1 MATIAPP
8 TSAAFTRGD
17 LRRLLGV
24 TVLLVAAMTAVLGID
39 ILPPPVTAQVGSLV
53 PTDIRAPRAQ
63 VVVSQVRTEE
73 ARQAARTSVL
83 PQYDYTTE
91 KALAIAAEQ
100 TSRLRQLLI
109 PNETAFGPSAT
120 PEQRTAILA
129 DALPSLS
136 PDARTTLQ
144 AVPPNRWATIRE
156 EALRVLDVTER
167 TELKDSEVAP
177 VRARITERM
186 AGGLNEAER
195 MLVAE
200 LIGPLLIPN
209 SSFSLQLTNDER
221 ERRAALVAP
230 VTERI
235 LQGEVIVRGGTKLT
249 EADLEKL
256 EAFGLTEARPD
267 LARLAG
273 WFVLAGLLAS
283 LLLAWI
289 WRFRRTF
296 WHRTNVLVLIGLM
309 LVVATVVLKL
319 TAGRAALP
327 FVLPMASIGMLM
339 AVLLDGGTALVVH
352 AVVSVLAGA
361 VNSGSG
367 SSLEISAYVF
377 LAGLAGIIAIR
388 RGDRLQ
394 TFLQAGVVV
403 ALVNA
408 AVVSVFSLLG
418 ERDLTGIMQLWGA
431 SLASGA
437 GAAIAS
443 AGSFAVLGSV
453 FGIVTVFQLL
463 ELANPSQPLLR
474 RLLVETP
481 GTYHHSIIV
490 GNLAER
496 AAEAIGADPLITRVA
511 AYYHDVG
518 KLANPMAFIENQ
530 GGAENIHDQLEP
542 DVSAQL
548 LKQHVADGI
557 DIAYAARLPTNLIAF
572 IPQHHGT
579 TLMSYF
585 LARAREQ
592 AAEPYGGLETTEGR
606 KAAGAIVIRK
616 FRHAGPKPQSREAA
630 LIMLADG
637 VEASVRSLA
646 SRDESTI
653 RAMVDRIF
661 LERVEDGQFDE
672 CDLTLR
678 DLEKTKEAFV
688 GQLLGM
694 YHTRIAYPQNRVVEL
709 ESRRAAALGGLRR
722 RARLGGDDS
731 TPRLPAPR
739 GYGGERGGPSVGS
752 PPESS

>member
-1 MATIAPP
+1 MAT
-8 TSAAFTRGD
+8 AAAQTQLGFGRSD
-17 LRRLLGV
+17 LRRLLVV
-24 TVLLVAAMTAVLGID
+24 TVLLVVAMTAILGID
-39 ILPPPVTAQVGSLV
+39 ILPAPITAQVGSLV
-53 PTDIRAPRAQ
+53 PADIRAPRAQ
-63 VVVSQVRTEE
+63 VVVSQVQTDQ
-73 ARQAARTSVL
+73 AREAARASVP

-100 TSRLRQLLI
+100 ASRLRQLLVPI
-109 PNETAFGPSAT
+109 ETAFGPTST
-120 PEQRTAILA
+120 PEQRTAILN
-129 DALPSLS
+129 DAIPTLS
-136 PDARTTLQ
+136 AEARATLQ
-144 AVPPNRWATIRE
+144 AVPPNRWPTIRE

-167 TELKDSEVAP
+167 TELKDSEVAE
-177 VRARITERM
+177 VRSHLTGRM

-200 LIGPLLIPN
+200 ILGPLIVPN
-209 SSFSLQLTNDER
+209 SSFSQQLTNDER
-221 ERRAALVAP
+221 ERRAAQVAP
-230 VTERI
+230 VSERI

-273 WFVLAGLLAS
+273 WFVLGVLLVS
-283 LLLAWI
+283 ILLAWI
-289 WRFRRTF
+289 WRFRREY
-296 WHRTNVLVLIGLM
+296 WHRTNVLVLLGLM
-309 LVVATVVLKL
+309 VVVATLALKL

-352 AVVSVLAGA
+352 AVVSIIAGA

-367 SSLEISAYVF
+367 SSLEITAYVF
-377 LAGLAGIIAIR
+377 LGGLAGIIAIR

-394 TFLQAGVVV
+394 TFLQAGVFV
-403 ALVNA
+403 ALVDA

-418 ERDLTGIMQLWGA
+418 ERDLTGVVQLWGA
-431 SLASGA
+431 SAFSGA

-530 GGAENIHDQLEP
+530 AGGENIHDQLEP
-542 DVSAQL
+542 EVSAEL

-557 DIAYAARLPTNLIAF
+557 DIAYAARLPKKLIAF

-592 AAEPYGGLETTEGR
+592 AAAPYGGLETAEGR
-606 KAAGAIVIRK
+606 KAAATVDVRR

-637 VEASVRSLA
+637 VEASVRSLS
-646 SRDESTI
+646 SRDEGTI

-694 YHTRIAYPQNRVVEL
+694 YHTRIAYPQNQVVEL
-709 ESRRAAALGGLRR
+709 ESRRAAAALGGLRR
-722 RARLGGDDS
+722 RARLGSGRS
-731 TPRLPAPR
+731 ESI
-739 GYGGERGGPSVGS
+739 GGS
-752 PPESS
+752 PPDQA

>member
-1 MATIAPP
+1 MST
-8 TSAAFTRGD
+8 AAALAQLTFSRSD
-17 LRRLLGV
+17 LRRMLGV
-24 TVLLVAAMTAVLGID
+24 TILLVAALTAVLGID
-39 ILPPPVTAQVGSLV
+39 ILPAPVTAQVGTLV
-53 PTDIRAPRAQ
+53 PADIRAPRAQ

-73 ARQAARTSVL
+73 ARQAARAAVL

-91 KALAIAAEQ
+91 KAITVATEQAA
-100 TSRLRQLLI
+100 RLRQLLI
-109 PNETAFGPSAT
+109 PVETAFGPSST
-120 PEQRTAILA
+120 DEQRAAILNSA
-129 DALPSLS
+129 IPALSEETR
-136 PDARTTLQ
+136 ATLQ
-144 AVPPNRWATIRE
+144 SMPVTRWPIVRE
-156 EALRVLDVTER
+156 EALRVLDITER
-167 TELKDSEVAP
+167 TELKDSEVAQ
-177 VRARITERM
+177 VRNRITERM

-195 MLVAE
+195 TLVAE
-200 LIGPLLIPN
+200 LIGPLIVPN
-209 SSFSLQLTNDER
+209 SSFSLQLTDDAR
-221 ERRAALVAP
+221 ARAAAAIP
-230 VTERI
+230 AVTEQI
-235 LQGEVIVRGGTKLT
+235 LQGEVIVRGRTKLT
-249 EADLEKL
+249 AADLEKL
-256 EAFGLTEARPD
+256 QAFGLTEARPD

-273 WFVLAGLLAS
+273 WFVLAVLLVS
-283 LLLAWI
+283 LLLTWV
-289 WRFRRTF
+289 WRFRRDF
-296 WHRTNVLVLIGLM
+296 WHRNNVLILIGLM

-327 FVLPMASIGMLM
+327 FILPLASIGMLM
-339 AVLLDGGTALVVH
+339 AVLLEGGTAVVVL

-377 LAGLAGIIAIR
+377 LGGLAGIIAIR

-394 TFLQAGVVV
+394 TFLQAGVAV
-403 ALVNA
+403 ALVSA

-418 ERDLTGIMQLWGA
+418 ERDLTGIVQLWAA
-431 SLASGA
+431 SIVSGA
-437 GAAIAS
+437 ASAIVS
-443 AGSFAVLGSV
+443 AGSFAVLGTM

-481 GTYHHSIIV
+481 GTYHHSILV

-530 GGAENIHDQLEP
+530 AGGENIHDQLEP
-542 DVSAQL
+542 AVSAQL

-557 DIAYAARLPTNLIAF
+557 DIAYAARLPKSLIAF

-592 AAEPYGGLETTEGR
+592 AAAPAGGQETAEGR
-606 KAAGAIVIRK
+606 KAAAAVDTRR

-646 SRDESTI
+646 SRDEGTI
-653 RAMVDRIF
+653 RAMVDRIVA
-661 LERVEDGQFDE
+661 ERVEDGQFDE

-709 ESRRAAALGGLRR
+709 ESRRLAAVGGLRPG
-722 RARLGGDDS
+722 ARVGGDDQG
-731 TPRLPAPR
+731 TLPGR
-739 GYGGERGGPSVGS
+739 GASGVDGRGGSSVG
-752 PPESS
+752 PPESL

>member
-1 MATIAPP
+1 VAAVP
-8 TSAAFTRGD
+8 TQAELGFTRTD

-24 TVLLVAAMTAVLGID
+24 TLLLVAAITAVLGVD
-39 ILPPPVTAQVGSLV
+39 ILPTPVTARVGSLV
-53 PTDIRAPRAQ
+53 PADIRAPRAQ
-63 VVVSQVRTEE
+63 VVESKVRTEE
-73 ARQAARTSVL
+73 ARQTARASVL

-100 TSRLRQLLI
+100 ASRLRQLLI
-109 PNETAFGPSAT
+109 PVETAFGPSAT
-120 PEQRTAILA
+120 PEQRTAILT
-129 DALPSLS
+129 DAVPTLS
-136 PDARTTLQ
+136 EAARATLM
-144 AVPPNRWATIRE
+144 AVPPNRWPTIRE

-167 TELKDSEVAP
+167 TELRDSEVAQ
-177 VRARITERM
+177 VRGRITERM

-200 LIGPLLIPN
+200 LIGPMLVPN
-209 SSFSLQLTNDER
+209 SSFSLALTNR
-221 ERRAALVAP
+221 ERDSRAEAVAP

-256 EAFGLTEARPD
+256 QAFGLTEARPD
-267 LARLAG
+267 LARLGG
-273 WFVLAGLLAS
+273 WFVLAGLLTS
-283 LLLAWI
+283 LLLGWV
-289 WRFRRTF
+289 WRFRRAF

-309 LVVATVVLKL
+309 FVVAALVLKV

-327 FVLPMASIGMLM
+327 FVLPMASIAMLM
-339 AVLLDGGTALVVH
+339 AVLLDGGTALVVA
-352 AVVSVLAGA
+352 AVVAVLAGA
-361 VNSGSG
+361 VNSGSS
-367 SSLEISAYVF
+367 SSLEISVYVF
-377 LAGLAGIIAIR
+377 LGGLAGIIAIR
-388 RGDRLQ
+388 KGDRLQ

-403 ALVNA
+403 ALANA

-431 SLASGA
+431 SAASGA
-437 GAAIAS
+437 GAAIAA
-443 AGSFAVLGSV
+443 AGTFAVLGSL
-453 FGIVTVFQLL
+453 FGLVTVFQLL

-496 AAEAIGADPLITRVA
+496 AAEAIGADPLVTRVA

-518 KLANPMAFIENQ
+518 KLANPLAFIENQ
-530 GGAENIHDQLEP
+530 AGGENIHDELEP
-542 DVSAQL
+542 EVSAQL

-557 DIAYAARLPTNLIAF
+557 DIAYAARLPKSLIAF

-592 AAEPYGGLETTEGR
+592 AAAPYGGMETAEGR
-606 KAAGAIVIRK
+606 KAAGAIDTRK
-616 FRHAGPKPQSREAA
+616 FRHAGPKPQTREAA

-637 VEASVRSLA
+637 VEAAVRSLSA
-646 SRDESTI
+646 RDEGTI

-661 LERVEDGQFDE
+661 AERVEDGQFDE

-709 ESRRAAALGGLRR
+709 ESRRAAAIGGLRR
-722 RARLGGDDS
+722 RLGGDDG
-731 TPRLPAPR
+731 PARLPAGR
-739 GYGGERGGPSVGS
+739 SVGPDGQPGPTAGS
-752 PPESS
+752 PPEIS

>member
-1 MATIAPP
+1 VAAATAQ
-8 TSAAFTRGD
+8 AELGFTRTD
-17 LRRLLGV
+17 LRRLFGV
-24 TVLLVAAMTAVLGID
+24 TLLLVASITAVLGVD
-39 ILPPPVTAQVGSLV
+39 ILPSPVTAQVGSLV
-53 PTDIRAPRAQ
+53 PADIRAPRAQ
-63 VVVSQVRTEE
+63 VVTSQVRTEE
-73 ARQAARTSVL
+73 ARQAARASVL

-100 TSRLRQLLI
+100 ASRLRQLLI
-109 PNETAFGPSAT
+109 PIETALGPSAT
-120 PEQRTAILA
+120 PEQRAAILT
-129 DALPSLS
+129 D
-136 PDARTTLQ
+136 
-144 AVPPNRWATIRE
+144 AVPTLSEEARATLKAIPPLRWPTIRE

-167 TELKDSEVAP
+167 TELRDSEVAQ
-177 VRARITERM
+177 VRSRITERM

-200 LIGPLLIPN
+200 LIGPMLVPN

-221 ERRAALVAP
+221 ERRAAQVAP

-235 LQGEVIVRGGTKLT
+235 LQGEKIVLGGTKLT

-273 WFVLAGLLAS
+273 WFVLAGLLVS
-283 LLLAWI
+283 VLLGWI
-289 WRFRRTF
+289 WRFRRAF

-309 LVVATVVLKL
+309 LVVAVLVLKV

-327 FVLPMASIGMLM
+327 FVLPMASIGMIM
-339 AVLLDGGTALVVH
+339 AVLLDGGTALVVG
-352 AVVSVLAGA
+352 AVVAVLAGA
-361 VNSGSG
+361 VNSGSS
-367 SSLEISAYVF
+367 SSLEISVYVF
-377 LAGLAGIIAIR
+377 LGGLAGIIAIR
-388 RGDRLQ
+388 KGDRLQ
-394 TFLQAGVVV
+394 TFLQAGVIV
-403 ALVNA
+403 ALANA

-431 SLASGA
+431 SAASGA
-437 GAAIAS
+437 GAAIVA
-443 AGSFAVLGSV
+443 AGTFAVLGSV
-453 FGIVTVFQLL
+453 FGLVTVFQLL

-496 AAEAIGADPLITRVA
+496 AAEAIGADPLVTRVA

-518 KLANPMAFIENQ
+518 KLANPLAFIENQ
-530 GGAENIHDQLEP
+530 AGGENIHDQLEP
-542 DVSAQL
+542 EVSAQL

-557 DIAYAARLPTNLIAF
+557 DIAYAARLPKSLIAF

-592 AAEPYGGLETTEGR
+592 AAAPYGGVETAEGR
-606 KAAGAIVIRK
+606 KAAGAIDTRK
-616 FRHAGPKPQSREAA
+616 YRHAGPKPQSREAA

-637 VEASVRSLA
+637 VEAAVRSLSA
-646 SRDESTI
+646 RDEGTI
-653 RAMVDRIF
+653 RAMVERIF
-661 LERVEDGQFDE
+661 AERVEDGQFDE

-709 ESRRAAALGGLRR
+709 ESRRSAAIGGLRR
-722 RARLGGDDS
+722 RLGGDDG
-731 TPRLPAPR
+731 PARLPAGR
-739 GYGGERGGPSVGS
+739 SGGPDSQAGPTVGS
-752 PPESS
+752 PPEIS